1 MGVDMGQ
8 YAQTTNI
15 VGGRI
20 RAVCPRCGKTAYLEV
35 ASGSR
40 LRVFRCT
47 CGKSTPYS
55 INYRKEKRETTY
67 GPGKVVL
74 RNAEERKIRLCDAS
88 NNGVSFFVTSESAL
102 SLRRGQEIS
111 VKFRAGS
118 SMVQRKICV
127 RNINKTRIGA
137 QYVRSGISL

>member
-1 MGVDMGQ
+1 MGY
-8 YAQTTNI
+8 YAQTTDV

-88 NNGVSFFVTSESAL
+88 DSGVSFFVTSESAL

-127 RNINKTRIGA
+127 RNISKTRIGG

>member
-1 MGVDMGQ
+1 MGQ
-8 YAQTTNI
+8 YVRTSDV

-20 RAVCPRCGKTAYLEV
+20 RGVCPRCGKSAYLEV
-35 ASGSR
+35 ASGAR

-47 CGKSTPYS
+47 CGKSTAYN
-55 INYRKEKRETTY
+55 INYRREIRNTTY

-74 RNAEERKIRLCDAS
+74 RNAEEKKIRLCDAS
-88 NNGVSFFVTSESAL
+88 INGVSFFVTSESAL

-118 SMVQRKICV
+118 SMLQRKICV

-137 QYVRSGISL
+137 QYVRSGTSL